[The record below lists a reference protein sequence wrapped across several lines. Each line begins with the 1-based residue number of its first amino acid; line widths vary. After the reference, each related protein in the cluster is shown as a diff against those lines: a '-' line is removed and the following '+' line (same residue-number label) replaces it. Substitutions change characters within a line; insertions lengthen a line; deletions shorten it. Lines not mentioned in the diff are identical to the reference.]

1 MMSCV
6 YSLGFMPTYL
16 PKCADDRF
24 ISVFIQRAMIAM
36 VLNFLES
43 LFSTLMC
50 DMIGYVISRTGIL
63 RRADHFTA
71 FLAPA
76 DYLLA

>member
-6 YSLGFMPTYL
+6 YSLGSMPAYL
-16 PKCADDRF
+16 PKCADDRCT
-24 ISVFIQRAMIAM
+24 SVFIQRAMIAM

-43 LFSTLMC
+43 LFSTLVC
-50 DMIGYVISRTGIL
+50 DMVGYVISRTGIC

-76 DYLLA
+76 EYLLT